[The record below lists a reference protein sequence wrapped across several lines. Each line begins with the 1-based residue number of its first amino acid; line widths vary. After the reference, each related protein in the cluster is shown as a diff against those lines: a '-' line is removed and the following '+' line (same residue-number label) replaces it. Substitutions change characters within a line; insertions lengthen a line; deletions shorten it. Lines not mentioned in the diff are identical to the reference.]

1 LKNHLPNG
9 KWPLQETSFSGI
21 NGAVS
26 GVAASFVRFGLT
38 QFARKHE
45 LAQLMEANNKI
56 LLGTMETMMDER
68 METMKTKMETMMDEK
83 LETMKTTMETMMDEK
98 LAMMDEK
105 LETMMDEMLDRK
117 LVQNNVLLIDAIRET
132 IKLRD

>member
-1 LKNHLPNG
+1 M
-9 KWPLQETSFSGI
+9 
-21 NGAVS
+21 S
-26 GVAASFVRFGLT
+26 GVAASFVTFGLT

-56 LLGTMETMMDER
+56 LLGTMETMMDEK

-83 LETMKTTMETMMDEK
+83 METMKTTMETMMDEK
-98 LAMMDEK
+98 LMK
-105 LETMMDEMLDRK
+105 
-117 LVQNNVLLIDAIRET
+117 NNVLLIDAIRGT